1 MILFYMT
8 RMMRNLNYDF
18 SLPLYCYLNKKNI
31 NKKSNLNIKYFN
43 NNLFTGKYF
52 CDCKYECKY
61 KDTK

>member
-1 MILFYMT
+1 
-8 RMMRNLNYDF
+8 MMRNLNYDF

-31 NKKSNLNIKYFN
+31 NKISNLNIKYFN